1 MNVLSYACE
10 RKESRPMIDN
20 INILHLVP
28 DTVFIDAAY
37 KNFEPIAPSCNTFLV
52 PSWNRELRYI
62 KETPVKFVNPYSF
75 KNPYFIK
82 SLERYDFIVL
92 HSLNTFNQRL
102 LANINQDLKFVWIGY
117 GYDYYDLI
125 YEDPNDLYQEKTRAI
140 VKSLTPKKNSI
151 VRNML
156 RPVANKIF
164 YNNLSKK
171 ALIEKINFFA
181 PVLENEYELVASKFD
196 SSFPEYVAWNYG
208 SSADYYSNEEMRHRR
223 PKGNNI
229 LVGNS
234 AYPTNNHIESFDLLN
249 ACDLGNKKIICPL
262 SYGNSDYANI
272 INNEGRLRFG
282 ENFLCLDTF
291 MPREEYFD
299 LISTC
304 SNVIMNHHRQQ
315 AAGNITPMLFL
326 GANIFLNEI
335 NPHYSFL
342 KKKGAVIF
350 TMNDLSDSPD
360 LLNSR
365 LSEAEIEQNQKI
377 LISLSDRRAT
387 LNKTENLIKRVIS
400 SKI

>member
-1 MNVLSYACE
+1 
-10 RKESRPMIDN
+10 MINN

-28 DTVFIDAAY
+28 DEKFIDAAY
-37 KNFEPIAPSCNTFLV
+37 KNFESVAPSCNTFFV
-52 PSWNRELRYI
+52 PSWDKKLKYI
-62 KETPVKFVNPYSF
+62 KNTPVKFINPFSF
-75 KNPYFIK
+75 KNPFFMK
-82 SLERYDFIVL
+82 SFEKYDFIML

-102 LANINQDLKFVWIGY
+102 LANANPNLTFVWIGY

-125 YEDPNDLYQEKTRAI
+125 YEDRNRLYQEQTKAI
-140 VKSLTPKKNSI
+140 VGELDSNRNSLLTISKQRI
-151 VRNML
+151 L
-156 RPVANKIF
+156 RPIGRKIF
-164 YNNLSKK
+164 YNYFDKK
-171 ALIEKINFFA
+171 AIVEKINFFA
-181 PVLENEYELVASKFD
+181 PVLENEYKMVASKFG

-208 SSADYYSNEEMRHRR
+208 SSAALFNDERKSHCN
-223 PKGNNI
+223 PNGNNI
-229 LVGNS
+229 LIGNS
-234 AYPTNNHIESFDLLN
+234 ATPTNNHIEVFDLLRTQN
-249 ACDLGNKKIICPL
+249 LGNRKIICPL
-262 SYGNSDYANI
+262 SYGNLDYASI
-272 INNEGRLRFG
+272 IKDRGISYFG